1 MSNEKLTQEEELQ
14 RNEMIR
20 CNRLVA
26 NCQLITCSIISVTY
40 ILEFVKGAHSLP
52 YILIVLALALIT
64 PIAQQIILKAN
75 PASTAIAHLLSI
87 GYGAFYTFILLTAT
101 NNLVFVYVL
110 PMFIVVLVY
119 NDWKFIMKVAFACV
133 GVNIVQIIVF
143 LANGTYT
150 MAENSVAIEIQ
161 LLVMVMI
168 SIYMTFVA
176 RLMQKNSDIRVDVIA
191 EQSRKTEKTMALTLD
206 VSNKM
211 AENITTVGGKM
222 LELNDAA
229 NTTKESMGEVNAGAT
244 DTAEAVQRQITLTGN
259 IQTRVDEVQEG
270 TDLIL
275 SSVQN
280 AEQAVREGSQNINAL
295 VSQVEDSI
303 SSGKEVTRQLG
314 ELQANME
321 RISSVVDMIGS
332 IAQQTSMLSLNAS
345 IEAARAGEAGKGF
358 AVVAEEIRQLSEQ
371 TKDASTHI
379 TSIIDELNLDTQRAN
394 DSVSLSVESVKK
406 QSELIEATKEKFEQV
421 NIEVNTLSENIKA
434 TEKVFSEILKATST
448 ISENITNL
456 SATSEEVASTSSEG
470 MKLTE
475 TAVKD
480 MENCATTL
488 KTIYDL
494 TQELGHIIQ

>member
-64 PIAQQIILKAN
+64 PIAQQIILKAD

-332 IAQQTSMLSLNAS
+332 IAQQTTMLSLNAS
-345 IEAARAGEAGKGF
+345 IEAARAGESGKGF
-358 AVVAEEIRQLSEQ
+358 AVVA
-371 TKDASTHI
+371 TKMADETGQATSQIASMLDEFSSTITNVVKVTTDMIDKIDAQHASTEAAAKSFE
-379 TSIIDELNLDTQRAN
+379 SIAESSGSIAN
-394 DSVSLSVESVKK
+394 AS
-406 QSELIEATKEKFEQV
+406 SELRTGVMNLAEANKEIV
-421 NIEVNTLSENIKA
+421 DSI
-434 TEKVFSEILKATST
+434 ST
-448 ISENITNL
+448 ISSI
-456 SATSEEVASTSSEG
+456 SEEVAAHANTTFDISEKNADTVAEITNLIG
-470 MKLTE
+470 VLSE
-475 TAVKD
+475 LAD
-480 MENCATTL
+480 EL
-488 KTIYDL
+488 K
-494 TQELGHIIQ
+494 